1 MTLFASVFT
10 HLSSLYINV
19 CSCTCRSRLCVRNS
33 SHRESTMVA
42 VAIPPRQMQT
52 GTFSRQLFSRVWGCV
67 CFPQSSLMSTYSN
80 PRGSGHVSQQTT
92 DTACSAG
99 RLRARVPPHSHMF
112 GGSSLCLQSTRC
124 DRQWRLESRSWQF
137 TGKDE
142 GYVYETWKMWDH
154 GKSDSQIWCPP

>member
-1 MTLFASVFT
+1 MYAVTHVGLDCVLGTLFPSPEYHGASGHSPHKT
-10 HLSSLYINV
+10 DANWNL
-19 CSCTCRSRLCVRNS
+19 
-33 SHRESTMVA
+33 
-42 VAIPPRQMQT
+42 RQ
-52 GTFSRQLFSRVWGCV
+52 QLFSRVWGCF
-67 CFPQSSLMSTYSN
+67 CFPQTSPMSNYSN

-92 DTACSAG
+92 DKAFSAA

-142 GYVYETWKMWDH
+142 GYIYETWKMWDC